1 MNVISL
7 PWDGDAPVI
16 TELTVVAE
24 GRDQVVLSLGVSELA
39 LGYGRG
45 QEVVRVGANGRWLEA
60 YY

>member
-16 TELTVVAE
+16 TELNVVAE

-39 LGYGRG
+39 LVMV
-45 QEVVRVGANGRWLEA
+45 VVRRWFE
-60 YY
+60 